1 MINTLKIKAKM
12 VEFDITQKKLAEELR
27 LSQSTINLKL
37 NNSRAMYLEEAEKIS
52 VLLKIPSNEFSDY
65 FFKQ

>member
-12 VEFDITQKKLAEELR
+12 VEFDITQKKLAQALK